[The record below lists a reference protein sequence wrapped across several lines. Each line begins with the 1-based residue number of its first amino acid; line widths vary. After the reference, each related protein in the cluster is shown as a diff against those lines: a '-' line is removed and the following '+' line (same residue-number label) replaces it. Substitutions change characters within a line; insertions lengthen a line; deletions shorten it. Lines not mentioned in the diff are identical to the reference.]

1 MADNFDFAALTKSW
15 QQQKTPTEQLPNK
28 TDLAQATQRQRQQK
42 WLMYG
47 EWLSAVVMLTTACWL
62 VFTMPGW
69 LGYLAA
75 VFLTSGAL
83 STAYIGWTVHKPI
96 LAYDNWSSSGLVQ
109 FRARAC
115 QLTLRYYLY
124 TQLSCV
130 AMILF
135 SGLLWLLEWWKLA
148 EIPTELLL
156 FYSLVVC
163 PLCLL
168 MMLRLQ
174 QKKQQ
179 KATQLQELTRLADD
193 FQRSE

>member
-15 QQQKTPTEQLPNK
+15 QQQNTPTEQLPQAADLTHAKRRQNK
-28 TDLAQATQRQRQQK
+28 QK

-47 EWLSAVVMLTTACWL
+47 EWLGAVVMLVAACWL
-62 VFTMPGW
+62 AFVIPGW
-69 LGYLAA
+69 LGYLSAL
-75 VFLTSGAL
+75 FLALGAI
-83 STAYIGWTVHKPI
+83 SSAYVGWTVHRPI

-130 AMILF
+130 ALILF
-135 SGLLWLLEWWKLA
+135 SGLLWLLQWWNLA
-148 EIPTELLL
+148 EVPTVLLQL
-156 FYSLVVC
+156 YSLVVC

-168 MMLRLQ
+168 MTLGLQ
-174 QKKQQ
+174 LKKQQ
-179 KATQLQELTRLADD
+179 KAAQLQELTRLADD
-193 FQRSE
+193 FQRND